1 MIDPFS
7 AQKRKS
13 AAAAPRVLYTR
24 PMAALNVM
32 LVEDDPDMGMIV
44 SHTLRGA
51 GYQVTWA
58 KDGIQAMQMA
68 KQYPPALIVSDFMF
82 PAGGGAT
89 FFQRMRMVGSTQSTP
104 IIILSAVPKE
114 LIAAA
119 VGADVNAYCLP
130 KPYKKNELLSLVEGL
145 IQGTSYPE
153 LLLHAP
159 SSMATLPPPKPA
171 RGSVLV
177 VSANSEERALIR
189 GTLLSKDFRVVEAGD
204 GAEAMS
210 ALGLEAGS
218 HNPDAV
224 RPNLIVIDAEIDF
237 GAGHLINARLA
248 REATTH
254 SVPVVVITGGKEMRA
269 AFSDA
274 TNVVAYLNKPL
285 DPQRLLRHAEEI
297 IPVRG

>member
-1 MIDPFS
+1 
-7 AQKRKS
+7 
-13 AAAAPRVLYTR
+13 
-24 PMAALNVM
+24 MAALNVM

-44 SHTLRGA
+44 SHTLRSA

-68 KQYPPALIVSDFMF
+68 KQFPPVLIVSDFMF

-89 FFQRMRMVGSTQSTP
+89 FFQRMRMAGATQSTP

-145 IQGTSYPE
+145 IQGTTYPE
-153 LLLHAP
+153 LLLHSPPTTAP
-159 SSMATLPPPKPA
+159 LPVPKPS
-171 RGSVLV
+171 RGAVLI
-177 VSANSEERALIR
+177 VSANAEDRALIR
-189 GTLLSKDFRVVEAGD
+189 TTLLAKDFTVAEAGD

-210 ALGLEAGS
+210 ALGLEHGS
-218 HNPDAV
+218 VSPDAV
-224 RPNLIVIDAEIDF
+224 RPHLIFLDAEIDF
-237 GAGHLINARLA
+237 GAGHLINARLS
-248 REATTH
+248 REAATH

-274 TNVVAYLNKPL
+274 TNVVAYVNKPL

-297 IPVRG
+297 VPLKA

>member
-1 MIDPFS
+1 
-7 AQKRKS
+7 
-13 AAAAPRVLYTR
+13 
-24 PMAALNVM
+24 MAALNVM
-32 LVEDDPDMGMIV
+32 LVEDDADMGMIV
-44 SHTLRGA
+44 SHTLRSS

-68 KQYPPALIVSDFMF
+68 KQFPPALIVSDFMF
-82 PAGGGAT
+82 PAGGGAS
-89 FFQRMRMVGSTQSTP
+89 FFQRLRMAASTQSTP

-153 LLLHAP
+153 LLLHSPQSAP
-159 SSMATLPPPKPA
+159 PSPKPKPS

-177 VSANSEERALIR
+177 VSGNGEDRALIR
-189 GTLLSKDFRVVEAGD
+189 TTLLAKDFSVAEAGD

-210 ALGLEAGS
+210 ALGLDGGS
-218 HNPDAV
+218 VSLDAV
-224 RPNLIVIDAEIDF
+224 RPGLIVIDAEIDF
-237 GAGHLINARLA
+237 GAGHLINARLS

-254 SVPVVVITGGKEMRA
+254 SVPVVVITGGKDMRA

-274 TNVVAYLNKPL
+274 TNVAAYLNKPL
-285 DPQRLLRHAEEI
+285 DPQRLLRHAEEL
-297 IPVRG
+297 IPARG

>member
-1 MIDPFS
+1 
-7 AQKRKS
+7 
-13 AAAAPRVLYTR
+13 
-24 PMAALNVM
+24 MAALNLM

-68 KQYPPALIVSDFMF
+68 KQFPPALIISDFMF

-89 FFQRMRMVGSTQSTP
+89 FFQRLRMGAATQSTP

-145 IQGTSYPE
+145 IQGSSYPE

-159 SSMATLPPPKPA
+159 QSSTHLPKAKPS
-171 RGSVLV
+171 RGAVLV
-177 VSANSEERALIR
+177 VSANGEDRALIR
-189 GTLLSKDFRVVEAGD
+189 TTLKSKDFSVAEAGD

-210 ALGLEAGS
+210 LLGLEGGS
-218 HNPDAV
+218 VSPDAV
-224 RPNLIVIDAEIDF
+224 RPNLIFIDADIDF

-248 REATTH
+248 REASTR

-297 IPVRG
+297 VPAKH